1 MNDFNTVYNSFRD
14 RPECVTSFTK
24 LKEFSNSLPTE
35 TLSVIN
41 ENRNNFSEVSAVP
54 LYKVYALSAKSIISK
69 FHVSKNT
76 KCFVTYH
83 LQKESQNIIPSL
95 PGSFDDYKGIT
106 GVSRSTHYGNLQF
119 SAETEQEVLD
129 FQKDKIIQ
137 SIIGIQVDM
146 FKRHLSDD
154 YFYKTNGFLDDC
166 GMGPNNCNN
175 HLVFTDRK
183 VAEEYL
189 ETCKNELSSRGFS
202 WAFDEFDHDYAY
214 DDYDDYDYDDYDE
227 PEFNETFTDEEL
239 GIAEE

>member
-1 MNDFNTVYNSFRD
+1 MNDFDTVYNSFRD

-35 TLSVIN
+35 TLSVSIN
-41 ENRNNFSEVSAVP
+41 ENRNRFSEVLVIP

-119 SAETEQEVLD
+119 SAGTEQEVLD

-154 YFYKTNGFLDDC
+154 YFYKTNGFLDDY

-183 VAEEYL
+183 VAKEYL
-189 ETCKNELSSRGFS
+189 EVCKNERFR
-202 WAFDEFDHDYAY
+202 E
-214 DDYDDYDYDDYDE
+214 DDYSDDYNAFDE